1 MRIRL
6 NKLLAE
12 RGLAARRKCDLL
24 IEEGRVR
31 VDGEVVTELGTRVDP
46 LTQRITVSG
55 RPLPDATGFAYYAF
69 HKPLAVVTTLSDPR
83 GRRTVRDF
91 LPPTGPR
98 LFPVGRLD
106 FDTSGLLLLTNDGAL
121 AHRLTHPRYHVPK
134 TYRLLLASRP
144 SRAALEQLRRG
155 FEYAPGERSRS
166 AEVGAV
172 RTGKAGTTLE
182 LTIREGR
189 HRQIRRMCE
198 ALELDLQTLTR
209 LRFGPVAL
217 GPLAPGRRRPLTKP
231 EVAALRRAVQ
241 TPPSARRERGGS
253 AARRGRSGSA
263 ARRGQT
269 GKAVRRERSGS
280 TSRRSRTTRRSG

>member
-1 MRIRL
+1 VRIRL

-31 VDGEVVTELGTRVDP
+31 VDGQVVTELGTRVDP
-46 LTQRITVSG
+46 VTQRITVSG
-55 RPLPDATGFAYYAF
+55 RPLPDATAFAYYAF

-91 LPPTGPR
+91 LQPTGPR

-106 FDTSGLLLLTNDGAL
+106 YDTSGLLLLTNDGAL
-121 AHRLTHPRYHVPK
+121 AHRLMHPRYHVPK
-134 TYRLLLASRP
+134 TYRLQLAARP
-144 SRAALEQLRRG
+144 SRVALDKLGRG
-155 FEYAPGERSRS
+155 FEYAPGERSRP
-166 AEVGAV
+166 AEVGTLRA
-172 RTGKAGTTLE
+172 GKSGATLE

-198 ALELDLQTLTR
+198 ALDLELLGLTR

-217 GPLAPGRRRPLTKP
+217 GPLAPGRLRRLTKP
-231 EVAALRRAVQ
+231 EVSALRRAVH
-241 TPPSARRERGGS
+241 TPTPVRRGRTRG
-253 AARRGRSGSA
+253 AARRSRPARS
-263 ARRGQT
+263 
-269 GKAVRRERSGS
+269 
-280 TSRRSRTTRRSG
+280 SR